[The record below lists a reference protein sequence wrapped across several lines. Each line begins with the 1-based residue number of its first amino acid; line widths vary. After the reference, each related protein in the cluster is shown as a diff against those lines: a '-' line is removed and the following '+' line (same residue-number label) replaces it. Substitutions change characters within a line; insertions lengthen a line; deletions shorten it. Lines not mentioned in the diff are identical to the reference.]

1 MKKATH
7 HFLIFALLLAAGLAG
22 CGETGQAQTDPP
34 ATPPPAQG
42 QTNEVS
48 PESTAPEIVPPEEF
62 VRISGS
68 TLQMGSPE
76 AEPWRVADET
86 SHTVSLS
93 DFYISRFE
101 VTQKS
106 TKK

>member
-22 CGETGQAQTDPP
+22 CGETGQEQTSPP
-34 ATPPPAQG
+34 TTPPSAQG

-62 VRISGS
+62 VRISGG
-68 TLQMGSPE
+68 TFQMGSPE

-86 SHTVSLS
+86 SHTVVLS
-93 DFYISRFE
+93 DFISAGLKLRR
-101 VTQKS
+101 KS
-106 TKK
+106 TKR